1 MTHGTRPR
9 SSKATSCG
17 SSTARSFAGVLCGSV
32 RWFPLAVLTFAGGWA
47 GDQVGLPSAYLFGAL
62 VAGLAWALSPAPEI
76 ELPGWALVAAQAVLG
91 VVLGTYLKSST
102 LSSLGADWLPV
113 TLVSFGTLAL
123 TTFVGLALGRVA
135 RIDRATASLGMI
147 AGGASGIVA
156 IARDLGGDDRLV
168 AFMQYLRVLVIVLLT
183 PVAVRV
189 GFHGTG
195 THPPAAPSG
204 GPELGTLDG
213 WLLVLVVA
221 PLGLVAARAVRLP
234 AGALLGPMLLTSALT
249 LSGLYDDVDIPVVL
263 RDVAFALIGVQVG
276 LRFTMESIR
285 AVRRL
290 LVPVLGSIAVLI
302 AGCGALAWVLSE
314 TAGVS
319 FLDAYLA
326 TTPGGL
332 YAVLAT
338 AFGSG
343 ANTTFV
349 LAVQGLRLLVMVLA
363 APAVVRLLLRGRGP
377 APAPSTT

>member
-1 MTHGTRPR
+1 MGRP
-9 SSKATSCG
+9 
-17 SSTARSFAGVLCGSV
+17 LV
-32 RWFPLAVLTFAGGWA
+32 RWLSLSALCLAGGWL
-47 GDQVGLPSAYLFGAL
+47 GNRVGLPSAYLFGAL
-62 VAGLAWALSPAPEI
+62 VAGLAWALSPAPAL
-76 ELPGWALVAAQAVLG
+76 ELPGWAFVAAQAVLG

-102 LSSLGADWLPV
+102 LSSLGEDWLPV
-113 TLVSFGTLAL
+113 VLVSFGTLAL
-123 TTFVGLALGRVA
+123 TTAIGLGLGRLA
-135 RIDRATASLGMI
+135 SLDRATASLGTI

-168 AFMQYLRVLVIVLLT
+168 AFMQYLRVLIIVLFT

-189 GFHGTG
+189 AFHGHAG
-195 THPPAAPSG
+195 SAPG
-204 GPELGTLDG
+204 AGPEMGTLDG
-213 WLLVLVVA
+213 WLLVVGAA
-221 PLGLVAARAVRLP
+221 PAGFLLARLARVP

-249 LSGLYDDVDIPVVL
+249 LTGVAGDVTVPVFV

-276 LRFTMESIR
+276 LRFTVEAVR

-302 AGCGALAWVLSE
+302 AGCAALAWILSV
-314 TAGVS
+314 TADVS
-319 FLDAYLA
+319 FLNAYLA

-349 LAVQGLRLLVMVLA
+349 LAVQGLRLLVMLLA
-363 APAVVRLLLRGRGP
+363 APAVVRLLLRGR
-377 APAPSTT
+377 APAVGTS

>member
-1 MTHGTRPR
+1 M
-9 SSKATSCG
+9 
-17 SSTARSFAGVLCGSV
+17 LV
-32 RWFPLAVLTFAGGWA
+32 RWLSLAALTIAGGWA
-47 GDQVGLPSAYLFGAL
+47 GNQVGLPSAYLFSAL
-62 VAGLAWALSPAPEI
+62 VAGLAWALSPAPEL
-76 ELPGWALVAAQAVLG
+76 ELPDWAFVAAQAVLG

-102 LSSLGADWLPV
+102 LSSLGSDWLPV
-113 TLVSFGTLAL
+113 VLVSFGTLAL
-123 TTFVGLALGRVA
+123 TTFAGLALGRVA

-183 PVAVRV
+183 PIAVRV
-189 GFHGTG
+189 LFHGHSG
-195 THPPAAPSG
+195 SAPSG
-204 GPELGTLDG
+204 GPELGTWDG
-213 WLLVLVVA
+213 WLLTLLAA
-221 PLGLVAARAVRLP
+221 PVGLIAAHLVRLP

-249 LSGLYDDVDIPVVL
+249 LSGVTGDVNVPVLL
-263 RDVAFALIGVQVG
+263 RDTAFALIGVQVG
-276 LRFTMESIR
+276 LRFTMEAVR

-290 LVPVLGSIAVLI
+290 LVPVLGSIALLI
-302 AGCGALAWVLSE
+302 AGCAALAWVLSV
-314 TAGVS
+314 TADVS
-319 FLDAYLA
+319 FHDAYLA

-363 APAVVRLLLRGRGP
+363 APAVVRLLLRGQ
-377 APAPSTT
+377 APAPGTS